1 MKLSGNVWGNRSEIH
16 PPAEHK
22 TKFKAMKIYIAPK
35 SLKEQ
40 MHLEVD
46 HMLTPI
52 EIDESVLDTLI
63 NREKNRPTPGSD
75 RFRK

>member
-1 MKLSGNVWGNRSEIH
+1 MKL
-16 PPAEHK
+16 
-22 TKFKAMKIYIAPK
+22 YIAPK

-63 NREKNRPTPGSD
+63 NREKNRPTPGHD
-75 RFRK
+75 RIRK